1 VKLTIAIFAIGAIVA
16 TTVVMMTTIQQAL
29 ADKVGPNG
37 EDENKQ
43 GRMGEF
49 LSHDPNRDLD
59 YGFSSDEKNLGE
71 AGRIANDCYRYIM
84 DLCTNA
90 GIISDA
96 MKFVTKKQEQI
107 GTLHKLDEKI
117 DAIEEEA
124 TATTNSVF

>member
-1 VKLTIAIFAIGAIVA
+1 
-16 TTVVMMTTIQQAL
+16 
-29 ADKVGPNG
+29 
-37 EDENKQ
+37 
-43 GRMGEF
+43 
-49 LSHDPNRDLD
+49 
-59 YGFSSDEKNLGE
+59 
-71 AGRIANDCYRYIM
+71 M